1 MTLPKSFDFTLPF
14 GPPPS
19 PPDRN
24 YKEKPLNTR
33 CYIKVN
39 ISWRPAL
46 LTSLKHTK
54 FRRSVRITLL
64 RLNSLISGPDDN
76 QKQTD
81 GRLMNVIGR
90 KTSLNIGFVWKVCFF
105 LQVILMIIVECW
117 HLFSDYSFVGPH
129 IGMLGKIKA
138 LQSQWK
144 SSKQNYAVKMEIKAL
159 IESISLLCQTMYFK
173 ETETSS
179 IPCF

>member
-1 MTLPKSFDFTLPF
+1 MILPKSFDLTLPF
-14 GPPPS
+14 GPPPRWEQQRKS
-19 PPDRN
+19 L
-24 YKEKPLNTR
+24 KTR

-54 FRRSVRITLL
+54 FRSSVQITLL
-64 RLNSLISGPDDN
+64 RLNLLISGPDDN

-90 KTSLNIGFVWKVCFF
+90 KASLNIGFVWKVCFF
-105 LQVILMIIVECW
+105 LLVILMIILECW
-117 HLFSDYSFVGPH
+117 HLFSDCNFVKPH

-144 SSKQNYAVKMEIKAL
+144 SSPNLVSKTRQLKWRSK
-159 IESISLLCQTMYFK
+159 
-173 ETETSS
+173 
-179 IPCF
+179 P